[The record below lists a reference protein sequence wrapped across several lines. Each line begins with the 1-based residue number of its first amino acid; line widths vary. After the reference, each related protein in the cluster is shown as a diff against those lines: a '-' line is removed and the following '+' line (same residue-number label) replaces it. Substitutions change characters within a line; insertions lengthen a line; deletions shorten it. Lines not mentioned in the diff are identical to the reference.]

1 MKILRNSNINNDVSF
16 NAGLTKEVRRSIARI
31 DVKSVEEQFAQHN
44 IQADFYGSKPIAGCV
59 VLASNL
65 ISEAKEKYNFLSGFL
80 PQYIKTYKFEELSI
94 KEPNLADFCLT
105 RSDKTLKGEAPY
117 PATST
122 FYRKGWFT
130 SSVGIIDFLM
140 ELSHLKKRSSSNH
153 FLHDYLHE
161 LIHAMHIDAI
171 YKKYGFEEDNDYA
184 KELYPN
190 KNPSGY
196 KRLIEMGEY
205 SFTDKEKKQIIPVF
219 GKYATT
225 NKLEL
230 FAEVM
235 TRMFVDSI
243 DKTTMALKSNPLDQ
257 LKNYNEFIRK
267 FMQQQLSHF

>member
-1 MKILRNSNINNDVSF
+1 MKISKNISTDNNISF
-16 NAGLTKEVRRSIARI
+16 NAGLTKQTRKNIAQI
-31 DVKSVEEQFAQHN
+31 DVKTIEEQFAQHN
-44 IQADFYGSKPIAGCV
+44 IQADFKNSKPIAGCV

-65 ISEAKEKYNFLSGFL
+65 ITEAKEKYNFLSGFL
-80 PQYIKTYKFEELSI
+80 PQYIRTYKPEELSF
-94 KEPNLADFCLT
+94 KEQNLADFCIIK
-105 RSDKTLKGEAPY
+105 SNKVMKDEAPY

-130 SSVGIIDFLM
+130 SSVRVIDFLM
-140 ELSHLKKRSSSNH
+140 ELSHFKKRSSSNH

-161 LIHAMHIDAI
+161 LIHAMHVDAI

-196 KRLIEMGEY
+196 KHVVEMGEY
-205 SFTDKEKKQIIPVF
+205 NFSKEEMKQIIPIF

-235 TRMFVDSI
+235 TKMFVDSI
-243 DKTTMALKSNPLDQ
+243 DKKTMTLKSNPLEQ
-257 LKNYNEFIRK
+257 LKNYNVFIRK
-267 FMQQQLSHF
+267 FMQQQLKHF